1 MKKAHTYLLS
11 LLVTGL
17 ALITMAGCAS
27 PPAMP
32 TNQAAVATT
41 SVEKEGS
48 ALPQPTYS
56 PAEEVPPS
64 EPVFLPT
71 VAPVNTQA
79 AAAPAVSQPT
89 QTQSKATS
97 GIEPSPTT
105 YPLPTQSGLASASP
119 APTAS
124 AVLPTEPAKPEM
136 HIVQV
141 EWPLQMRMGESDIA
155 RLALVPSSQG
165 YTLVTEYPEHQIV
178 TQTVTIRQTGGY
190 ELFAVARLD
199 GVGFDIS
206 PSGEQVQYLP
216 AGEGLAWR
224 WSLTPRQPGRQRL
237 SITLTLR
244 WVPVTGPGSPNREVI
259 AFSRA
264 LDVRVLSFF
273 GLTQAQALFTG
284 MITLLLGGGLSL
296 FAIVI
301 RPRTSRPTP
310 GFDLPPPNPSLAI
323 ELPNGLRLGS
333 PETTL
338 LQALF
343 QRYARLVIQQE
354 FLSGYSGART
364 FLALPIRPDG
374 RADAY
379 TITKIGERQSMQR
392 EYRNYETFVKDTLP
406 PITARI
412 QRPPVSTSS
421 TRSSHLAAL
430 QYTFI
435 GEPGHPPTSLR
446 QALLSQS
453 DPGLLFRLLD
463 TFGPNWWL
471 QRRPYTFR
479 MATEYDRV
487 LPTHLVLEPAS
498 GKGQELD
505 GRQSPVGLNIP
516 VGERVTLRNFSQT
529 ELRLDG
535 VSYSAQGPASPG
547 QPPLR
552 IRWLGIQRPD
562 GATGKVIATR
572 QSLLLSFVEGCDLMG
587 LPDPLSQIPALLSET
602 THASQSIIHGDLN
615 LENIL
620 VGPGGMLWLIDF
632 AQTREG
638 HTLFDFAHLEAEII
652 GHIIAPKVDQPA
664 EYLSILRGAKMP
676 QHQELASLLE
686 ALHEIANRC
695 LFNPSQPRE
704 YRIALTL
711 TCLGALKF
719 NNLSPY
725 AKHLLYLTAAEF
737 VKNA

>member
-1 MKKAHTYLLS
+1 M
-11 LLVTGL
+11 
-17 ALITMAGCAS
+17 
-27 PPAMP
+27 
-32 TNQAAVATT
+32 
-41 SVEKEGS
+41 
-48 ALPQPTYS
+48 
-56 PAEEVPPS
+56 
-64 EPVFLPT
+64 
-71 VAPVNTQA
+71 
-79 AAAPAVSQPT
+79 
-89 QTQSKATS
+89 SKATS
-97 GIEPSPTT
+97 GIEPLPTAST
-105 YPLPTQSGLASASP
+105 LPTQAGLAPASP
-119 APTAS
+119 APTSPAI
-124 AVLPTEPAKPEM
+124 LPTEPAKAEM
-136 HIVQV
+136 HYVQV
-141 EWPLQMRMGESDIA
+141 EWPLQMRMGESDVT

-165 YTLVTEYPEHQIV
+165 YNLVTEYPEHKIV
-178 TQTVTIRQTGGY
+178 TQTVSIRQTSGY

-206 PSGEQVQYLP
+206 PSGEQAQYLP
-216 AGEGLAWR
+216 TGEGLSWR
-224 WSLTPRQPGRQRL
+224 WSLTPRQPGGQRL

-244 WVPVTGPGSPNREVI
+244 WVPVTGSGSPNREVI
-259 AFSRA
+259 AFSRP

-273 GLTQAQALFTG
+273 GLTQAQALLTG
-284 MITLLLGGGLSL
+284 MITILLGGGLSL

-301 RPRTSRPTP
+301 RPRVPRPAP
-310 GFDLPPPNPSLAI
+310 GFDLQPPNPSLAI
-323 ELPNGLRLGS
+323 ELPAGLRLGS
-333 PETTL
+333 DETTL

-364 FLALPIRPDG
+364 FLALPIRLDG

-379 TITKIGERQSMQR
+379 TITKIGGRQAMQR

-412 QRPPVSTSS
+412 QRPPVSTST

-435 GEPGHPPTSLR
+435 GEPGHPPNSLR
-446 QALLSQS
+446 QALLSRS
-453 DPGLLFRLLD
+453 DTSLLFRLLE

-479 MATEYDRV
+479 LATEYDHV

-505 GRQSPVGLNIP
+505 GRRSPASLDIR
-516 VGERVTLRNFSQT
+516 VGERVTLHNFSQA
-529 ELRLDG
+529 ELRQDG
-535 VSYSAQGPASPG
+535 ISFSAQGPGSPG

-552 IRWLGIQRPD
+552 IRWLGTQRPE
-562 GATGKVIATR
+562 GATGKVVATR
-572 QSLLLSFVEGCDLMG
+572 QSLLSHFVEGCDLLG
-587 LPDPLSQIPALLSET
+587 LPDPLTYIPALLSET

-652 GHIIAPKVDQPA
+652 GHIIAAKVDNPA
-664 EYLSILRGAKMP
+664 DYLAILRGSCLP
-676 QHQELASLLE
+676 QYQELASLLE
-686 ALHEIANRC
+686 TMHEISSRC

-704 YRIALTL
+704 YRIALIL

-719 NNLSPY
+719 INLNPY
-725 AKHLLYLTAAEF
+725 AKHLLYLTAAEY
-737 VKNA
+737 VQNV